1 MEIFKK
7 SMESGEGKKIVDA
20 DIAEGLE
27 LGIHSTP
34 VHFFN
39 GHFIKG
45 VPKPKYVQFVLDQY
59 LPKHEKQDQIVNTNT
74 KKQVY

>member
-1 MEIFKK
+1 MNFT
-7 SMESGEGKKIVDA
+7 

-45 VPKPKYVQFVLDQY
+45 VPTGGLT
-59 LPKHEKQDQIVNTNT
+59 L
-74 KKQVY
+74 